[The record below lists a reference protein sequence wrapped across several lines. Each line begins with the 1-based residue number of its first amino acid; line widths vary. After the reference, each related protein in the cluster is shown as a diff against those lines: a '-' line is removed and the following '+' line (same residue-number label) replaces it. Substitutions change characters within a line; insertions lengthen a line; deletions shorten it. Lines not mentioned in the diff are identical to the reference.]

1 LGRLEGKLIM
11 ITSGPT
17 RAYLDSIR
25 YVTNKSTGRLGSLL
39 AHEALKEGA
48 EVAFIYGK
56 GSMKP
61 SPKQEKGKI
70 RMIEVETVGE
80 VAELVRHELSSRDY
94 FAMIH
99 SMAVLDFEPAE
110 RMEGKVGSEEGE
122 WVIRLVRTPKIID
135 IVKGISPKTILVGF
149 KLEYGLDE
157 GSLIEEAIKT
167 MKRSGADLILA
178 NDMKSIEAG
187 KHIGYLLDRDRGLI
201 GRFYG
206 KRAIA
211 KGIIEELGRRG

>member
-25 YVTNKSTGRLGSLL
+25 YITNKSTGRLGSLL

-61 SPKQEKGKI
+61 SPKWGKRI

-80 VAELVRHELSSRDY
+80 VAELVRNELSSRDY

-99 SMAVLDFEPAE
+99 SMAVLDFEPVE
-110 RMEGKVGSEEGE
+110 RVEGKVGKELGE
-122 WVIRLVRTPKIID
+122 WVIRLVRTPKVID
-135 IVKGISPKTILVGF
+135 IVKGISPKTVLVGF

-187 KHIGYLLDRDRGLI
+187 RHIGYLLDRDRGLI